1 MSSDLPDV
9 RSAIITSAADAF
21 AEDGY
26 AATTVDLLADRI
38 GATKGLVYYH
48 FRSKFDIYLAI
59 YERGMSMLRAEV
71 QARMDGADSGLTRL
85 EAMSHAHLVNLMTH
99 LGYHHTIHQGVRG
112 QMNSALK
119 PRQQQVLVELNS
131 LRLDYENLF
140 VDVMTEG
147 VADGSIRAGSP
158 RMAAKVLLSSLN
170 GIDLWYRR
178 REGQT
183 LAETESLA
191 DEIVELLVGGLRAAS

>member
-59 YERGMSMLRAEV
+59 YERGMSLLRAEV
-71 QARMDGADSGLTRL
+71 ESRMGGGRKRPRASRSDVARPPGQ
-85 EAMSHAHLVNLMTH
+85 SHDTSRVPPHDPPS
-99 LGYHHTIHQGVRG
+99 VRG

-191 DEIVELLVGGLRAAS
+191 DQIVELLIGGLRAAN